1 MALRILVVDD
11 DELIRRLLVETLG
24 EQYEV
29 HTAGDGQTA
38 LRLAHE
44 IPFDLVLCDIRMAGL
59 NGFDVL
65 HAFKQELRSEAE
77 IVMMTGYG
85 GLDAVLRA
93 TQGGAI
99 DFIAKPFDLDRI
111 LRLADSVAERL
122 AYREAAQDAAISGE
136 TEKPELLPDQ
146 IVGTSPAM
154 IELFK
159 SVARVAATD
168 LTVTIYGE
176 SGTGK
181 ELIART
187 IHQYSARAARPFIAV
202 NCGALTETLL
212 ESELFGHQRGAFTG
226 ATATHRGLFEEA
238 DGGTIFLDEI
248 GETSLAFQVRLLRVL
263 QEGELKPV
271 GSTRVVRV
279 DVRVITASNRNLKQ
293 AVSDGLFRQD
303 LLYRINAMTLELPP
317 LRERREDIPLLIRR
331 FVGEAAGLVTSA
343 TAGASAGQPGA
354 PAARQIE
361 FTPAALERLCAF
373 NWPGNVRQLQ
383 NTIHRLVALSTSGV
397 IHENDLP
404 PEVRE
409 PEELAVP
416 VETGNGPEDLIT
428 FQELERRYLIRVL
441 TATGGNKVQAARI
454 LNIDR
459 KTVDRLMRTYG
470 IESEC
475 FKQS

>member
-1 MALRILVVDD
+1 MKLRILVVDD
-11 DELIRRLLVETLG
+11 DELIRRLLRETLG
-24 EQYEV
+24 EKYQV

-38 LRLAHE
+38 LRLARE
-44 IPFDLVLCDIRMAGL
+44 IPFDLVLCDIRMTGL

-65 HAFKQELRSEAE
+65 HAFKQELNSKAE
-77 IVMMTGYG
+77 IVMMTGFG
-85 GLDAVLRA
+85 GLDAVMRA

-99 DFIAKPFDLDRI
+99 DFIAKPFDLERI
-111 LRLADSVAERL
+111 LRLAGAVASRLSFKQEAAAAQSEAERP
-122 AYREAAQDAAISGE
+122 EAITGE
-136 TEKPELLPDQ
+136 
-146 IVGTSPAM
+146 IVGGSPVM

-187 IHQYSARAARPFIAV
+187 IHQHSSRASRPFVAV

-226 ATATHRGLFEEA
+226 AIAAHRGLFEEA

-263 QEGELKPV
+263 QEGEIKPV
-271 GSTRVVRV
+271 GSNRVVRV
-279 DVRVITASNRNLKQ
+279 SARVITASNRNLKQ
-293 AVSDGLFRQD
+293 AVNDGLFRQD

-317 LRERREDIPLLIRR
+317 LRERREDIPLLIQR
-331 FVGEAAGLVTSA
+331 FVSEAAGMARGA
-343 TAGASAGQPGA
+343 TAGSGHNSART
-354 PAARQIE
+354 ARQIE
-361 FTPAALERLCAF
+361 FTPAAIERLCACA
-373 NWPGNVRQLQ
+373 WPGNVRQLQ
-383 NTIHRLVALSTSGV
+383 NTIHRLVALCASGV
-397 IHENDLP
+397 IHESDLP
-404 PEVRE
+404 PELSQ
-409 PEELAVP
+409 PEETALP
-416 VETGNGPEDLIT
+416 VELGNSSEDLIT

-441 TATGGNKVQAARI
+441 GATSGNKVQAARI

-459 KTVDRLMRTYG
+459 KTVDRMMRTHG